1 MFSHQGTVNA
11 FGVFQTY
18 YENNLLANKSPSD
31 ISWIGSIQA
40 FLLLMIGVLTGPA
53 YDAGYFRALITLG
66 SFLIPFGFMMLSLC
80 KEYWQVLLAQAFVI
94 GLGNGCLFVPSVAI
108 LPQYFSTRK
117 AVANGIAASG
127 SSIGGVVY
135 PIVFRQLYPRIG
147 FPWTVRVMGFICLT
161 TCAFSVCV
169 MRPRIF
175 PKHKRHLTDL
185 AAFKE
190 IPYTVFNI
198 AMFFGFIGFYGPVE
212 FSTLGQVVSLIVAG
226 VLYRARSHQF
236 RHYRREPWILFAP
249 HPKCSVRG
257 GKNHSEFRHR
267 QSRTP

>member
-1 MFSHQGTVNA
+1 
-11 FGVFQTY
+11 
-18 YENNLLANKSPSD
+18 
-31 ISWIGSIQA
+31 
-40 FLLLMIGVLTGPA
+40 MIGVLTGPA

-66 SFLIPFGFMMLSLC
+66 GFLIPFGFMMLSLC
-80 KEYWQVLLAQAFVI
+80 KEYWQVVLAQAFVI

-135 PIVFRQLYPRIG
+135 PIVFRQLYPRFG
-147 FPWTVRVMGFICLT
+147 FHWTVRVMGFICLA

-212 FSTLGQVVSLIVAG
+212 SSTHGHRL
-226 VLYRARSHQF
+226 SH
-236 RHYRREPWILFAP
+236 
-249 HPKCSVRG
+249 
-257 GKNHSEFRHR
+257 
-267 QSRTP
+267 